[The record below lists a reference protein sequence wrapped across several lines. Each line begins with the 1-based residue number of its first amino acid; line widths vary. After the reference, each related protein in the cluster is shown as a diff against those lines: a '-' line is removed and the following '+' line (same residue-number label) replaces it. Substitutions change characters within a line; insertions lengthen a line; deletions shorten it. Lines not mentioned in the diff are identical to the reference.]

1 MSRSRVPWLVW
12 LAACLSALLAWPAC
26 APEQE
31 TKADGAQAR
40 PLEAGEADAISRR
53 ARRLLRQAQDRL
65 AAAGPG
71 VRGVHLDWAEQ
82 RLAAAGW
89 VVLRQTFPDDTR
101 PEPVMQTSLLAVA
114 PGMPVPRRVVALD
127 LSAPEPVGLVTLS
140 AFVAAATWLPPASS
154 SQPVAWWL
162 AGGRERRSLGLR
174 RPPEALARL
183 VVDPEVWVVDASAG
197 WPGRA
202 LGHRG
207 RSGGDLR
214 HPILPAG
221 LLLTLKRAGLG
232 SPAASF
238 LADVTPRVLGMG
250 GLEPDGLGGQP
261 RRSRHRLALGGPAP
275 TERTGEVVLSPA
287 LEERAAQLAP
297 ALGWLASGQ
306 PADAPAEDGPT
317 RQLLAAAAALPA
329 LPLLLVGLASRA
341 PRQRAVSG
349 RRAFLA
355 ACFGLP
361 ILACSLLG
369 LAASRSDWTAETGR
383 PGVDWVAASGQPLLL
398 LALVTLVGL
407 GALARLGARSSRLPE
422 DGRLDPA
429 GAFVGALGHLAVA
442 LTQPWAGLLGTG
454 PVLLVCAATHDRATR
469 RPLLAGV
476 VVWAVWVLVWG
487 RGVGLDGRAFGYV
500 LNRIAGASLT
510 EPAILGTLLVAG
522 LALSRALLPVRSAGT
537 RPAVR

>member
-1 MSRSRVPWLVW
+1 MSRSRVLWLVW

-31 TKADGAQAR
+31 AKADEAQAR

-82 RLAAAGW
+82 RLAPAGW

-140 AFVAAATWLPPASS
+140 ALVAAATWLPPASS

-202 LGHRG
+202 LGHVG
-207 RSGGDLR
+207 WSGGDLR
-214 HPILPAG
+214 HPVLPAG
-221 LLLTLKRAGLG
+221 LLLTLNRAGLG

-261 RRSRHRLALGGPAP
+261 RRSRHRLALGGPVP

-306 PADAPAEDGPT
+306 PADVPAEDGRT

-341 PRQRAVSG
+341 PRPRAVSG

-398 LALVTLVGL
+398 LALVMLVGL
-407 GALARLGARSSRLPE
+407 GTLARLGARCSRLPE

-429 GAFVGALGHLAVA
+429 GAFAGALGHLAVA
-442 LTQPWAGLLGTG
+442 LVQPWAGLLGTG